1 MSQYKKEIASFHL
14 GEMSMMYLHYCA
26 TCARIHILS
35 GHKSLCPRCG
45 THLAELNISF
55 TEYSQMNMAAR
66 SLFLKR
72 CQDARHLSHLLVIH
86 R

>member
-1 MSQYKKEIASFHL
+1 
-14 GEMSMMYLHYCA
+14 MSMMYLHYCA

-35 GHKSLCPRCG
+35 GHKALCPRCG